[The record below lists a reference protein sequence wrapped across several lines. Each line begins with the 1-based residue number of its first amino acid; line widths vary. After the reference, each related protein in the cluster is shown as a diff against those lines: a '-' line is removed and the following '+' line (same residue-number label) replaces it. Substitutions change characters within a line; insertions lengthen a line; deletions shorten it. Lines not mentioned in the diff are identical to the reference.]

1 MRRTVRR
8 LLCLLLA
15 VLLAAAL
22 AGCTETAGTAEGGD
36 GEPPSSGSAEKP
48 SGGAGGSGSESES
61 QSSSSSGDQGY
72 AQPTENAPSEP
83 PEEAGEPSSDLSP
96 EDYEP
101 GALPDAEKP
110 VWEDDDGEMISPEE
124 LEEAANSAATSNAW
138 ESDRSYYVKVNV
150 QMNTVTVY
158 EKDAGG
164 AYTIPLK
171 AMICS
176 TGEDTPEAGVYDI
189 SEGKRWDWLA
199 LYGNVYGCWVTQID
213 EHILFHSVPYLTQYD
228 HSSLEYWEYDK
239 LGTSCSMGCVRLQM
253 KDALWI
259 YENQAEIAAVEFYR
273 STVAGPLGKPELE
286 PVSGN
291 ETCRGW
297 DPTDPEEG
305 NPWRE
310 G

>member
-22 AGCTETAGTAEGGD
+22 AGCTVTAGMPGNEESGTS
-36 GEPPSSGSAEKP
+36 SSGQTEKP
-48 SGGAGGSGSESES
+48 SGSGGGGS
-61 QSSSSSGDQGY
+61 QSSASSGDQGTV
-72 AQPTENAPSEP
+72 QPTENAPSEP
-83 PEEAGEPSSDLSP
+83 PEETGGPSSDLSP

-124 LEEAANSAATSNAW
+124 LEEAASSAATSNAW
-138 ESDRSYYVKVNV
+138 ESDKSYYVKVNC

-176 TGEDTPEAGVYDI
+176 TGEDTPEVGVYDI
-189 SEGKRWDWLA
+189 GEGKRWDWLA

-228 HSSLEYWEYDK
+228 HASLEYWEYDK

-273 STVAGPLGKPELE
+273 SPVAGPLGKPELE
-286 PVSGN
+286 PISGN